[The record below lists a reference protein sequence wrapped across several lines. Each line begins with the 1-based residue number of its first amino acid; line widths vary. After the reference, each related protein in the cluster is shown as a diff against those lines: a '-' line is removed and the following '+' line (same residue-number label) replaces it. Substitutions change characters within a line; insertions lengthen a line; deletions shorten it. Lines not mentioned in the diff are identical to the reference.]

1 MEQIAFQEQFRA
13 LLYTLSRNAP
23 NPIDVLDVGEVDQ
36 EVGQIPNH
44 VRVFESKLPS
54 EVLLGEDMKE
64 SPQRMIGR
72 NPHLVS
78 VAPIGLSA
86 ATRSRNDRIMP
97 QFRTK
102 QQGAAFLTRRSICP
116 LDEQALAQWGDRE
129 AGCSEYCCL
138 PLTTVTDDRRHNPYT
153 AQVPP
158 NPMLTLPLSTMTGT
172 SLAPFENSNIRSI
185 AFLSF
190 LTST

>member
-1 MEQIAFQEQFRA
+1 MNVKI
-13 LLYTLSRNAP
+13 
-23 NPIDVLDVGEVDQ
+23 
-36 EVGQIPNH
+36 
-44 VRVFESKLPS
+44 
-54 EVLLGEDMKE
+54 
-64 SPQRMIGR
+64 
-72 NPHLVS
+72 
-78 VAPIGLSA
+78 SA
-86 ATRSRNDRIMP
+86 I
-97 QFRTK
+97 
-102 QQGAAFLTRRSICP
+102 LTRRSICP

-190 LTST
+190 LTSTYVNGTFLLA